1 MKNTQM
7 INFLKEKNYK
17 ELIEH
22 INNLSEDEKIDLLR
36 NTEFINNI
44 PSQVL
49 SNMLNNMNFISVFN
63 MLQNKLIFAK
73 ANDLNIKFSPKDNIF
88 FKDLLSNNDI
98 IKKLNHTMLK
108 NMLLNLKKDEV
119 INYLSEYSIN
129 NKLTNDDIID
139 ITTTKKI
146 DIAKELNIIERFN
159 KEELIK
165 YINNYWKN
173 SLNYNLLD
181 NDYTKKTI
189 FKYID
194 INFEEVIYLYDYLS
208 TKNNQNIKDTTN
220 NFYSF
225 NACLVLNEIFGVKK
239 AIELINNNKFDLDDI
254 TFAFKDANINNI
266 TITPEL
272 KEFIIMNIKDYVN
285 KNDNNVEFSFGT
297 IINNYDI
304 KYSNLTYND
313 ITNLLNAK
321 RKNKSYTR

>member
-119 INYLSEYSIN
+119 TNYLSEYSIN

-220 NFYSF
+220 NFCSF

-272 KEFIIMNIKDYVN
+272 KDFIIMNIKDYVN